1 VFWIQQQ
8 VRHSNFLKEVSMK
21 KSFVGLAITVLTG
34 MAISSAQSNLT
45 FSGTVYAAPNSSL
58 QNTTVIACLWVNE
71 TCDEQRS
78 RAQQLNA
85 NGSSVRFQI
94 PDLEN
99 SDYLLLA
106 WRDLNGNNEA
116 DSGDEVGLYQ
126 RAGRV
131 SLLRPPADNLEL
143 RLKRFTGDLDTLL
156 EEATEGN
163 TSSVTPSQANAS
175 NTTSLQF
182 APSSVWQNMGG
193 GSYEASF
200 GKDNPNQPKGNIY
213 LEILPSRTKTGSLL
227 EQTRS
232 IWQTETKGGFDEKGK
247 LGGVYVRL
255 LPSGLN
261 VSVTTGTLRRQ
272 DNPNPESQLTIQ
284 GIYSVLFVVEQGN
297 QVTPFFFLMTRLHE
311 RYSYY
316 TQETEGRG
324 LMLEFMNSI
333 RTDPNLRPAA
343 LYTEAN
349 LLGKWKSTS
358 GSSLFSNWYSA
369 NTGAYVTST
378 FNSSSFGM
386 WTSFSAGGT
395 GTYNATHIT
404 SNNSGTSTQKQ
415 KSTTRWRINGDVLEI
430 EMLEQ
435 RYTSYYQLYG
445 ISRDDRG
452 QPVIL
457 AKYLNNSN
465 APTRDDLDGSPDE
478 LWVMDN

>member
-1 VFWIQQQ
+1 
-8 VRHSNFLKEVSMK
+8 MK

-34 MAISSAQSNLT
+34 MTISSAQNNLN
-45 FSGTVYAAPNSSL
+45 FSGTVYAAPNSNL
-58 QNTTVIACLWVNE
+58 QNTTVIACLWVND
-71 TCDEQRS
+71 TCNEQRS

-85 NGSSVRFQI
+85 NDSSVRFQI
-94 PDLEN
+94 SDLEN

-106 WRDLNGNNEA
+106 WRDLNNDTEVNA
-116 DSGDEVGLYQ
+116 GDELGLYQ
-126 RAGRV
+126 QAGRV
-131 SLLRPPADNLEL
+131 ALLRPPSNNLEL
-143 RLKRFTGDLDTLL
+143 RLKGFTGDLDALI
-156 EEATEGN
+156 ESASEGN

-175 NTTSLQF
+175 NITSLQF
-182 APSSVWQNMGG
+182 APSSVWQNTGG
-193 GSYEASF
+193 ESYEASF
-200 GKDNPNQPKGNIY
+200 GKDDPNQPKGTID
-213 LEILPSRTKTGSLL
+213 LQILPTRAKTGSLL

-232 IWQTETKGGFDEKGK
+232 IWQTETKGGFDEKGN

-311 RYSYY
+311 RYSYF
-316 TQETEGRG
+316 TEETEGRS
-324 LMLEFMNSI
+324 LMLQFMNSI
-333 RTDPNLRPAA
+333 RADPNFRPAL
-343 LYTEAN
+343 LYTEGN
-349 LLGKWKSTS
+349 LLGKWKATS
-358 GSSLFSNWYSA
+358 VNSLFSNWYNT

-395 GTYNATHIT
+395 GTYKATHIT
-404 SNNSGTSTQKQ
+404 SSNSGTSTQSQ
-415 KSTTRWRINGDVLEI
+415 KSTTRWRINGDVLEMQ
-430 EMLEQ
+430 MLEQ

-457 AKYLNNSN
+457 VKYLNNGN
-465 APTRDDLDGSPDE
+465 APTRDDLDGSPDS
-478 LWVMDN
+478 LWVVENTE